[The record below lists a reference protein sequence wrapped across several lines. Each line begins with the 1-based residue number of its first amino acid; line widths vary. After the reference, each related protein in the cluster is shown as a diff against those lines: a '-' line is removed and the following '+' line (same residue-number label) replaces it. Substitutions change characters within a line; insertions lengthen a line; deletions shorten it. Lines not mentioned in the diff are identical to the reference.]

1 MQGSL
6 IVFGSYTVD
15 DDGAFA
21 DEVVLGSSMPSWKG
35 MRRDRSSLTETVRGD
50 RMFEHLDDGDS
61 VVISIE
67 FARAPGGPE

>member
-1 MQGSL
+1 
-6 IVFGSYTVD
+6 
-15 DDGAFA
+15 
-21 DEVVLGSSMPSWKG
+21 MPSWKG